1 MICGATM
8 ADNTFT
14 FHLLVIHK
22 DLLTKKKTGLKSD
35 WYPNGLLGVS
45 RKDYVAVVFSLPS
58 Q

>member
-1 MICGATM
+1 M

-35 WYPNGLLGVS
+35 WHPNGLLGVS